1 MYQQELWVALKAA
14 RAGGVVVR
22 ENFGAVMHADY
33 KGDANPVTK
42 VDRASEDHILSVLRH
57 HYPHDRF
64 VAEESGGPEDLEGRV
79 WLVDPLDGTV
89 NYLHA
94 VPQVAVSVALWVDG
108 EGVLGVVVDPLRGE
122 EFTAQR
128 GGGAFSGSNR
138 IRVSPQPELSR
149 SLIATGFPYDRNLH
163 ADAYAANLA
172 GVLARVE
179 GIRRLG
185 SAALDLAWVA
195 CGRYEGYWEFALH
208 PWDSAAGVVLVAEAG
223 GRVSNPHGG
232 DYRLTDNGIVASNR
246 SIHDGLLQAVL
257 LTPPSHLS

>member
-14 RAGGVVVR
+14 RAGGAVVR
-22 ENFGAVMHADY
+22 ENFGAVMHAEY

-42 VDRASEDHILSVLRH
+42 VDRASEDHILAVLRH

-64 VAEESGGPEDLEGRV
+64 MAEESGGAGDLEGRV

-108 EGVLGVVVDPLRGE
+108 EAALGVVIDPIRGE

-128 GGGAFSGSNR
+128 GGGAFHGSNP
-138 IRVSPQPELSR
+138 IRVSPQTELAQ

-163 ADAYAANLA
+163 AEAYAANLA
-172 GVLARVE
+172 GVLARVQ

-195 CGRYEGYWEFALH
+195 WGRYEGYWEYALH
-208 PWDSAAGVVLVAEAG
+208 PWDTAAGVVLVTEAG
-223 GRVSNPHGG
+223 GQITNPRGG
-232 DYRLTDNGIVASNR
+232 DYHLDDSGIVASNR
-246 SIHDGLLQAVL
+246 LIHQGLVEAVQL
-257 LTPPSHLS
+257 APPSHLP